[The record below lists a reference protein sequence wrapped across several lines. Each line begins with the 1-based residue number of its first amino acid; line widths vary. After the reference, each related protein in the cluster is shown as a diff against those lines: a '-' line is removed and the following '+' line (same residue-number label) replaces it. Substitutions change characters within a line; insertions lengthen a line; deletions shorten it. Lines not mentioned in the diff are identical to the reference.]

1 MARNQ
6 ERTKQKLLEVLA
18 DVPLVS
24 FACKKVNIGRATYYR
39 WLKDDTEFATKVNEV
54 IGQGVE
60 AINDMA
66 ESKLI
71 HSIKKE
77 EQWAIKFWLTNR
89 SPQYATPNKL
99 SRDIHKH
106 KEYVTSDKV
115 TGITVELIGEC
126 TVCRDVNEIS

>member
-1 MARNQ
+1 MARDQ
-6 ERTKQKLLEVLA
+6 ETTKKKLLEVLVE
-18 DVPLVS
+18 VPLVS

-39 WLKDDTEFATKVNEV
+39 WLNDDAEFAKKVNEV

-60 AINDMA
+60 SINDMA

-89 SPQYATPNKL
+89 SPHYATPNKL

-115 TGITVELIGEC
+115 TGITVELIGKC
-126 TVCRDVNEIS
+126 PSCDRRD